1 MSAVAAQAAAPLAAQ
16 ALVDFVY
23 DETELIDAGRLEDWL
38 ALFAEDGIFWAPLT
52 PGQPDPDLHTSLY
65 HEDRLLL
72 QLRIER
78 LRSARAYAQQPPSRC
93 QHVVERPRVLESD
106 TTANRHVVTA
116 KMVYVETQLDRQ
128 TVLAGRLTYTLRQEA
143 GALRIV
149 LRRLDILNCDAAWP
163 SIQCFP

>member
-1 MSAVAAQAAAPLAAQ
+1 M
-16 ALVDFVY
+16 
-23 DETELIDAGRLEDWL
+23 
-38 ALFAEDGIFWAPLT
+38 
-52 PGQPDPDLHTSLY
+52 
-65 HEDRLLL
+65 
-72 QLRIER
+72 
-78 LRSARAYAQQPPSRC
+78 
-93 QHVVERPRVLESD
+93 LESD